1 MAKNKLV
8 KGKNYISFEK
18 DEKKSIII
26 ALVVSAAVV
35 LAVVIAIICIK
46 RGVGVPVGS
55 TTSEEVI
62 DTYTVTENVT
72 EDGSVIVTNQ
82 EELDTKLSASLE
94 DSSIGSITIQSED
107 EQSIEIPAGDYSQVA
122 LNVDAPYT
130 EVANYANFNSIN
142 INQISSNTWVEH
154 ATGNNIVLQAAS
166 SHVVIES
173 DASVDSL
180 ANISYGST
188 LAVEIYGT
196 VKELSLEAD
205 ESISSV
211 SVYGTLDN
219 MSIYSKTNLALSGD
233 GNLSVPIKVQDG
245 AAGSILKTSVP
256 IKMDSCGTVDVYM
269 ESGAEGSQITL
280 TSGDVLSNIFN
291 NSEGEIN
298 VTDPDGNV
306 NVLNTGD
313 TGSYGEI
320 KEPEPAQT
328 PDTSATG
335 GGSNSSSTVSSGS
348 RNSGSGGSSNN
359 NSGGATTTTTT
370 EPTITTT
377 TNTTS
382 TPSQQNTTDA
392 SKKTQSSTSSTTA
405 TEAKNKELTQKV
417 AEQEKEAKSL
427 KEQIESI
434 TKQLTQ
440 QKDETDKK
448 IKEATE
454 EIQEIKKAQE
464 EAIKEAQK
472 NAVLSDDLLPN
483 GLYKTVAEPTGKV
496 VSRYDD
502 PYIKE
507 IGRIPSGNE
516 DDSTAEYIIVKNDI
530 EPENEDK
537 KGTSYL
543 VQLNYYY
550 FKVPEGETEIA
561 LVDHAHSESAVLK
574 PGDEWIFDRPKS
586 TKEDTSYIIE
596 IAAVENGEGKK
607 LTVEDFSLYPNEK
620 DSVVIAYDDRDAI
633 VEDGAHYMQV
643 LFTKD
648 GQALGLTQYNMWLE
662 NNSVKAN
669 WTSDDNGITF
679 NLETI
684 KFNKPLPNEE
694 NVKCLVFI
702 N

>member
-166 SHVVIES
+166 SHVVVES

-256 IKMDSCGTVDVYM
+256 IKMDSCGTIDVYM

-359 NSGGATTTTTT
+359 NSGGAATTTTT

-382 TPSQQNTTDA
+382 TPSQQ
-392 SKKTQSSTSSTTA
+392 KTQSSTSSTTA

-454 EIQEIKKAQE
+454 EIQEIKKTQE

-472 NAVLSDDLLPN
+472 NAVLNEALLPN
-483 GLYKTVAEPTGKV
+483 SLYKLHATTEGLD
-496 VSRYDD
+496 VSRDD
-502 PYIKE
+502 NPYIK
-507 IGRIPSGNE
+507 IIKRIPTAEEN
-516 DDSTAEYIIVKNDI
+516 DNIAEYIVVQNLQN
-530 EPENEDK
+530 PQGENEK
-537 KGTSYL
+537 ASSYL
-543 VQLNYYY
+543 VQLNYFY
-550 FKVPEGETEIA
+550 FDVPANEEEVA
-561 LVDHAHSESAVLK
+561 LVDYTSSKSIVLK
-574 PGDEWIFDRPKS
+574 PGDKWVFPRQKS
-586 TKEDTSYIIE
+586 TYEKDGCKYIIE
-596 IAAVENGEGKK
+596 IASFKNGDDKK
-607 LTVEDFSLYPNEK
+607 LSVDNLTLYPDTISDMALTYEE
-620 DSVVIAYDDRDAI
+620 RDAM
-633 VEDGAHYMQV
+633 VEKGIHYMMV
-643 LFTKD
+643 LFVKDDKAIGFTK
-648 GQALGLTQYNMWLE
+648 YNLWLE
-662 NNSVKAN
+662 ENSVDAN
-669 WTSDDNGITF
+669 WTSNDNAIDFRTDA
-679 NLETI
+679 I
-684 KFNKPLPNEE
+684 KFNKPQTNDEDITCMIFV
-694 NVKCLVFI
+694 N
-702 N
+702 